1 MIEIQFDLGTA
12 QDIMNGELFGRIK
25 TRDGKPVRII
35 CTDTKG
41 TQPIVGLID
50 MGDTEFGMKYTL
62 DGKTDVRNN
71 VRTPSD
77 LVLEVEGGEE

>member
-12 QDIMNGELFGRIK
+12 QDIMNGELTGQIK
-25 TRDGKPVRII
+25 TRDGKSVRII
-35 CTDTKG
+35 CTDAKG
-41 TQPIVGLID
+41 PLPIVGLID

-62 DGKTDVRNN
+62 DGKVNVHSN

-77 LVLEVEGGEE
+77 LVIDVEGGEE